1 MKNFNRAYN
10 SMAYMEMAERT
21 ERRSNNYKWIEHSER
36 QLVAYSYLQKELN
49 KINKKYGQEKMPKT
63 VLFET
68 SEARMDYNGRTVRGK
83 ALYARSRVELA
94 ELRYKRNVLANFEK
108 ISREDKELA
117 LKYKEEC
124 EDKANQ
130 IFDACR
136 VLSKIKDDNK
146 LLVPTAICLGFVGGI
161 MSLLSIYVGIIL
173 LIVPVAAVV
182 RLIMNMRFGGRFN
195 EKLLE
200 KYIEKQNKKDHKE

>member
-1 MKNFNRAYN
+1 MKNSNKAYK

-21 ERRSNNYKWIEHSER
+21 ERRNNNYKWIEHSEQR
-36 QLVAYSYLQKELN
+36 LVAFSYLQKELN
-49 KINKKYGQEKMPKT
+49 KINKKYGQEEMPKT

-68 SEARMDYNGRTVRGK
+68 REERMDYNGRTVRGQAVYASRK
-83 ALYARSRVELA
+83 AELA
-94 ELRYKRNVLANFEK
+94 DLRFRRNVLANFEK

-117 LKYKEEC
+117 LKYKKEC

-130 IFDACR
+130 IFDAYR
-136 VLSKIKDDNK
+136 VLSKIKEDNK
-146 LLVPTAICLGFVGGI
+146 ILFPTAICLGILGGI
-161 MSLLSIYVGIIL
+161 MSLLSIYLGMVL
-173 LIVPVAAVV
+173 LIVPGAEVIQ
-182 RLIMNMRFGGRFN
+182 LIMNMRFAGRFN

>member
-1 MKNFNRAYN
+1 MKNFNRAYK
-10 SMAYMEMAERT
+10 SMAYIEMSQRAER
-21 ERRSNNYKWIEHSER
+21 RCNNYKWIEHSEQ

-49 KINKKYGQEKMPKT
+49 KINKKYGQEEMPKT

-68 SEARMDYNGRTVRGK
+68 REERMDYNGRTVRGQ
-83 ALYARSRVELA
+83 AVYASSKVKLA
-94 ELRYKRNVLANFEK
+94 DLRFRRNVLANFEK

-130 IFDACR
+130 IFDAYR
-136 VLSKIKDDNK
+136 VLSKIKEDNK
-146 LLVPTAICLGFVGGI
+146 VLVPTAICLGFLGGV

-173 LIVPVAAVV
+173 LIVPVAAVI
-182 RLIMNMRFGGRFN
+182 RLIMNMKFGGRFN

>member
-1 MKNFNRAYN
+1 MKNFNRAYK
-10 SMAYMEMAERT
+10 SMAYMEMAERA
-21 ERRSNNYKWIEHSER
+21 ERRSNNYKWIEHSKQ

-49 KINKKYGQEKMPKT
+49 KINKKYGQEEMPKT

-68 SEARMDYNGRTVRGK
+68 REERMDYNGRTVRGQ
-83 ALYARSRVELA
+83 AVYARSKVELA
-94 ELRYKRNVLANFEK
+94 ELRFRRNVLANFEK

-130 IFDACR
+130 IFDAYR
-136 VLSKIKDDNK
+136 VLSKIKEDNK
-146 LLVPTAICLGFVGGI
+146 ILVPTAICLGFLGGV

-173 LIVPVAAVV
+173 LIVPGAAVL
-182 RLIMNMRFGGRFN
+182 RLIMNMRFCGKFN

>member
-1 MKNFNRAYN
+1 MKNFDRAYK

-21 ERRSNNYKWIEHSER
+21 ARRNNNYKWIEHSEQ

-49 KINKKYGQEKMPKT
+49 KINKKYGQEEMPKT

-68 SEARMDYNGRTVRGK
+68 REERMDYNGRTVRNQ
-83 ALYARSRVELA
+83 AVYASRKVELA
-94 ELRYKRNVLANFEK
+94 DLRFRRNVLANFEK

-130 IFDACR
+130 IFDAYR
-136 VLSKIKDDNK
+136 VLSKIKEDIK
-146 LLVPTAICLGFVGGI
+146 AVVPTAICLGILGGV
-161 MSLLSIYVGIIL
+161 MSLVSIEIGIIL
-173 LIVPVAAVV
+173 LILPGAAVV
-182 RLIMNMRFGGRFN
+182 KLIMNRRFLGRFN

-200 KYIEKQNKKDHKE
+200 KYIKIQNKKDHKE

>member
-1 MKNFNRAYN
+1 MKNFNRAYK

-21 ERRSNNYKWIEHSER
+21 ARRNNNYKWIEHSEQ

-49 KINKKYGQEKMPKT
+49 KINKKYGQEEMPKT
-63 VLFET
+63 VLLET
-68 SEARMDYNGRTVRGK
+68 REERMDYNGRTVRGK
-83 ALYARSRVELA
+83 AVYARKKVELA
-94 ELRYKRNVLANFEK
+94 ELRYRRNVLANFEK

-130 IFDACR
+130 IFDAYR
-136 VLSKIKDDNK
+136 VVSQIKEDNK
-146 LLVPTAICLGFVGGI
+146 ILVPTAICLGLVGGVVSMI
-161 MSLLSIYVGIIL
+161 SIEIGIIF
-173 LIVPVAAVV
+173 LIIPLAAVL
-182 RLIMNMRFGGRFN
+182 RLIMNRGFGGRFS

>member
-1 MKNFNRAYN
+1 MKNFDRAYK
-10 SMAYMEMAERT
+10 SMAYMEMAERA
-21 ERRSNNYKWIEHSER
+21 ERRDNNYKWIEHSKQ

-49 KINKKYGQEKMPKT
+49 KINKKYGQEEMSKT

-68 SEARMDYNGRTVRGK
+68 REERMDYNGRTVRGK
-83 ALYARSRVELA
+83 ALYASSKVKLA
-94 ELRYKRNVLANFEK
+94 ELRFRRNVLANFEK

-130 IFDACR
+130 IFDAYR
-136 VLSKIKDDNK
+136 VLSKIKEDNK
-146 LLVPTAICLGFVGGI
+146 VLVPTAICLGFLGGV
-161 MSLLSIYVGIIL
+161 MSLLSIELGIIL
-173 LIVPVAAVV
+173 LIVPVTAVV
-182 RLIMNMRFGGRFN
+182 RLIMNMRFSGRFN

>member
-1 MKNFNRAYN
+1 MKNFNRAYK

-21 ERRSNNYKWIEHSER
+21 ARRNNNYKWIEHSEQ

-49 KINKKYGQEKMPKT
+49 KINKKYGQEEMPKT

-68 SEARMDYNGRTVRGK
+68 REERMDYNGRTVRGK
-83 ALYARSRVELA
+83 AAYARSKVELA
-94 ELRYKRNVLANFEK
+94 ELRYRRNVLANFEK

-130 IFDACR
+130 IFDAYR
-136 VLSKIKDDNK
+136 VVSKIKEDNK
-146 LLVPTAICLGFVGGI
+146 ILVPTAICLGFLGGI
-161 MSLLSIYVGIIL
+161 MSLLSIYIGIIL

-182 RLIMNMRFGGRFN
+182 RIIMNRGFGGRFN

>member
-1 MKNFNRAYN
+1 MKNFNRAYK
-10 SMAYMEMAERT
+10 SMAYAEMAERA
-21 ERRSNNYKWIEHSER
+21 ERRNNNYKWIEHSKQ

-49 KINKKYGQEKMPKT
+49 KINKKYGQEEMPKT

-68 SEARMDYNGRTVRGK
+68 REERMDYNGRTVRGQ
-83 ALYARSRVELA
+83 AVYASSKVELA
-94 ELRYKRNVLANFEK
+94 ELRFRRNVLANFEK

-130 IFDACR
+130 IFDAYR
-136 VLSKIKDDNK
+136 VLSKIKEDNK
-146 LLVPTAICLGFVGGI
+146 ILVPTAICLGFLGGV
-161 MSLLSIYVGIIL
+161 MSLLSIYLGIIL
-173 LIVPVAAVV
+173 LIVPGAAVL
-182 RLIMNMRFGGRFN
+182 RLIMNMRFSGRFN

>member
-1 MKNFNRAYN
+1 MKNFNRAYK

-21 ERRSNNYKWIEHSER
+21 ARRNNNYKWIEHSEQ
-36 QLVAYSYLQKELN
+36 QLVAYSYLQKVLN
-49 KINKKYGQEKMPKT
+49 KINKKYGQEEMPKT

-68 SEARMDYNGRTVRGK
+68 REERMDYNGRTVRGK
-83 ALYARSRVELA
+83 AAYARSKVELA
-94 ELRYKRNVLANFEK
+94 ELRYRRNVLANFEK

-130 IFDACR
+130 IFDAYR
-136 VLSKIKDDNK
+136 VVSKIKEDNK
-146 LLVPTAICLGFVGGI
+146 ILVPTAICLGFLGGI
-161 MSLLSIYVGIIL
+161 MSLLSIYIGIIL

-182 RLIMNMRFGGRFN
+182 RIIMNRGFGGRFN

>member
-1 MKNFNRAYN
+1 MKNFDRAYK
-10 SMAYMEMAERT
+10 SMAYMEMAQRA
-21 ERRSNNYKWIEHSER
+21 ERRCNNYKWIEHSE
-36 QLVAYSYLQKELN
+36 QKLVAYSYLQKELN
-49 KINKKYGQEKMPKT
+49 KINKKYGQEEMPKT

-68 SEARMDYNGRTVRGK
+68 REERMDYNGRTVRGQ
-83 ALYARSRVELA
+83 AVYASNKVKLA
-94 ELRYKRNVLANFEK
+94 DLRFRRNVLANFEK

-130 IFDACR
+130 IFDAYR
-136 VLSKIKDDNK
+136 VLSKIKEDNK
-146 LLVPTAICLGFVGGI
+146 VLVPTAICLGFLGGV
-161 MSLLSIYVGIIL
+161 MSLLSIELGIIL
-173 LIVPVAAVV
+173 LIVPGAAVL
-182 RLIMNMRFGGRFN
+182 RLIMNMRFAGRFN

>member
-1 MKNFNRAYN
+1 MKNFNRAYK
-10 SMAYMEMAERT
+10 SMAYMEMAERA
-21 ERRSNNYKWIEHSER
+21 ERRSNNYKWIEHSEQ

-49 KINKKYGQEKMPKT
+49 KINKKYGQEEMPKT

-68 SEARMDYNGRTVRGK
+68 REERMDYNGRTVRGK
-83 ALYARSRVELA
+83 AVYASSKVELA
-94 ELRYKRNVLANFEK
+94 DLRFRRNVLANFEK

-130 IFDACR
+130 IFDAYR
-136 VLSKIKDDNK
+136 VLSKIKEDNK
-146 LLVPTAICLGFVGGI
+146 ILVPTAICLGFLGGI
-161 MSLLSIYVGIIL
+161 MSLLSIYLGMIL
-173 LIVPVAAVV
+173 LIVPVAAVI
-182 RLIMNMRFGGRFN
+182 RLIMNMRFSGRFN

>member
-1 MKNFNRAYN
+1 MKNFNRAYK

-21 ERRSNNYKWIEHSER
+21 ARRNNNYKWIEHSEQ

-49 KINKKYGQEKMPKT
+49 KINKKYGQEEMPKT

-68 SEARMDYNGRTVRGK
+68 REERMDYNGRTVRGK
-83 ALYARSRVELA
+83 AAYARSKVELA
-94 ELRYKRNVLANFEK
+94 ELRYRKNVLANFEK
-108 ISREDKELA
+108 ISRGDKELA

-130 IFDACR
+130 IFDAYR
-136 VLSKIKDDNK
+136 VVSKIKEANK
-146 LLVPTAICLGFVGGI
+146 ILVPTAICLGFLGGV
-161 MSLLSIYVGIIL
+161 MSLLSIYLGIIL
-173 LIVPVAAVV
+173 LIVPGAAVL
-182 RLIMNMRFGGRFN
+182 RLIMNMRFSGRFN

-200 KYIEKQNKKDHKE
+200 KYIEKQNKKDHKK

>member
-1 MKNFNRAYN
+1 MKNFDRAYK
-10 SMAYMEMAERT
+10 SMAYMEMAERAQ
-21 ERRSNNYKWIEHSER
+21 RRNNNYKWIEHSEQ

-49 KINKKYGQEKMPKT
+49 KINKKYGQEEMPKT

-68 SEARMDYNGRTVRGK
+68 RKERMDYNGRTVRGK
-83 ALYARSRVELA
+83 ALYASKKVELA
-94 ELRYKRNVLANFEK
+94 DLRFRRNVLANFEK

-130 IFDACR
+130 IFDAYR
-136 VLSKIKDDNK
+136 VLSKIKEDNK
-146 LLVPTAICLGFVGGI
+146 ILVPTAICLGFVGGV
-161 MSLLSIYVGIIL
+161 MSLLSIELGIIL
-173 LIVPVAAVV
+173 LIVPGAAVL
-182 RLIMNMRFGGRFN
+182 RLIMNMRFSGRFN

>member
-1 MKNFNRAYN
+1 MKNFNRAYK

-21 ERRSNNYKWIEHSER
+21 ARRNNNYKWIEHSEQ

-49 KINKKYGQEKMPKT
+49 KINKKYGQEEMPKT
-63 VLFET
+63 VLLET
-68 SEARMDYNGRTVRGK
+68 REERMDYNGRTVRGK
-83 ALYARSRVELA
+83 AAYARKKVELA
-94 ELRYKRNVLANFEK
+94 ELRYRRNVLANFEK

-130 IFDACR
+130 IFDAYR
-136 VLSKIKDDNK
+136 VVSQIKEDNK
-146 LLVPTAICLGFVGGI
+146 ILVPTAICLGLVGGVVSMI
-161 MSLLSIYVGIIL
+161 SIEIGIIF
-173 LIVPVAAVV
+173 LIIPLAAVL
-182 RLIMNMRFGGRFN
+182 RLIMNRGFGGRFS

>member
-1 MKNFNRAYN
+1 MKNLDRAYK
-10 SMAYMEMAERT
+10 SMAYMEMSERT
-21 ERRSNNYKWIEHSER
+21 TRRVNNYKWIEHSEY
-36 QLVAYSYLQKELN
+36 QLVTYSYLQKELN
-49 KINKKYGQEKMPKT
+49 KINKKYGQEEMPKT

-68 SEARMDYNGRTVRGK
+68 RKERMDYNGRTVRGQ
-83 ALYARSRVELA
+83 AVYASKKVELA
-94 ELRYKRNVLANFEK
+94 DLRFRRNVLANFEK

-130 IFDACR
+130 IFDAYR
-136 VLSKIKDDNK
+136 VLSKIKEDNK
-146 LLVPTAICLGFVGGI
+146 TIIPAAICLGFVGGI
-161 MSLLSIYVGIIL
+161 MSLLSICVGMAFLII
-173 LIVPVAAVV
+173 PAATVV
-182 RLIMNMRFGGRFN
+182 RLIMNMKYSGRFS